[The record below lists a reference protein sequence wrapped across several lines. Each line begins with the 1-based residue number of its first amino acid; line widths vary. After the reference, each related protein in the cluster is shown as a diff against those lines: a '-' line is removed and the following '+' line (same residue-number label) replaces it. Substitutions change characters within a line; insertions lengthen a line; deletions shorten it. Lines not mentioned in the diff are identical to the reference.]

1 MAGFEDAY
9 KRYTESGQGQ
19 AVANMYDQ
27 QTQASMNGLKAAYDQ
42 NLASQQAARE
52 QIGTSYQN
60 AANNM
65 QAQYERNRRNLNQQA
80 AANGINTGAGSQQQL
95 ALQNVWNRDYGTLQG
110 QQAQAYTNADLAIA
124 KLQTEYQN
132 AIQQAQA
139 QGDYRKMAALL
150 DDYNNEYNRQ
160 LQNAKVLASYGDF
173 SGYNGIYSPDQIT
186 NMRNTWISSNPQLAY
201 NLGLISAEEY
211 ARMTGQS
218 ASGSSSGGGSRSWS
232 STSTPATTTPA
243 AATTS
248 KAAASGINPLAL
260 NAESIIEAARQS
272 GASAVDI
279 ARTVD
284 EAVNKGLISAAD
296 ASRVVTQ
303 ANQAAAPARDINN
316 SAANY
321 LAAGASWSPSLGQ
334 QTGMT
339 EAEWRYA
346 QQMLNGNRGRASS
359 QAASNASVGNN
370 SNQSSA
376 YYQANYVNRGP
387 GGSSVRT
394 KETK

>member
-173 SGYNGIYSPDQIT
+173 SGYNGIYSPDQIS
-186 NMRNTWISSNPQLAY
+186 NMRNTWISSNPLLAY
-201 NLGLISAEEY
+201 NSGAISADDY
-211 ARMTGQS
+211 YRMTGDYAPGHAPS
-218 ASGSSSGGGSRSWS
+218 TTAYSGKTTK
-232 STSTPATTTPA
+232 STDTNEDEE
-243 AATTS
+243 
-248 KAAASGINPLAL
+248 AASGLHF
-260 NAESIIEAARQS
+260 ESQREFDTYLRGQ
-272 GASAVDI
+272 V
-279 ARTVD
+279 
-284 EAVNKGLISAAD
+284 AAD
-296 ASRVVTQ
+296 NLTM
-303 ANQAAAPARDINN
+303 DE
-316 SAANY
+316 ANY
-321 LAAGASWSPSLGQ
+321 LRDKYSR
-334 QTGMT
+334 T
-339 EAEWRYA
+339 
-346 QQMLNGNRGRASS
+346 NVVGRA
-359 QAASNASVGNN
+359 A
-370 SNQSSA
+370 
-376 YYQANYVNRGP
+376 R
-387 GGSSVRT
+387 
-394 KETK
+394 